1 METKELYALTEQNI
15 RHVIADYRRH
25 TDMTSVLDDV
35 SDDFIYRLA
44 RDSVDAKTEL
54 LELLSKSPVWDE
66 RLQTLVING
75 TRTHEPDYKH
85 IDYLAREIFDN
96 KIYGSDRHTRCLIL
110 DALKFFTDPYD
121 DQSFSVDA
129 LNELAPRAYATNKK
143 KSRVFKALCKALGV
157 VDDTASSNFQRLYA
171 QIADEMMS
179 KKINFKLFISI
190 NPAHFLTM
198 SNPKSY
204 ERGDMLTSCHSF
216 NSTQYEYNNG
226 CTGYAR
232 DNVTMIAFTA
242 SDPSNP
248 ETLNNRK
255 TTRQLFMY
263 KVGNGLLLQS
273 RMYNTSGG
281 TRGEQADSKLYRDLI
296 QREIS
301 ALEDA
306 PNLWNTKKYHGSR
319 IYIHKG
325 YGFGGYPD
333 WDYPEFAP
341 KISIRSDHKDNFKTF
356 EVGTYGLCI
365 MCGREISE
373 NLYCSHCEDES
384 DSYCE
389 CCQEH
394 FNEEDLYAVY
404 DNHGNTIYV
413 CENCRDY
420 NFTFCV
426 HCEGWYPNNRVTRV
440 AGDEYVC
447 SHCLSEYYTQCDDC
461 GEWVRDDDI
470 CTAVNE
476 SGAEF
481 LICESC
487 RQENYECCDDCGR
500 WVHCDYAIEATD
512 AHGNDAIICPSCC
525 EDNYTTCDK
534 CGEWFHVDLIDDY
547 GLCPECR
554 AHKEEDEAV

>member
-15 RHVIADYRRH
+15 RQAIEDYRRH

-35 SDDFIYRLA
+35 SDDFIHKLA
-44 RDSVDAKTEL
+44 KDSVDAKTEL
-54 LELLSKSPVWDE
+54 RELFCKSPVWDE
-66 RLQTLVING
+66 KLQALVING
-75 TRTHEPDYKH
+75 TRTHDPDYEH
-85 IDYLAREIFDN
+85 IDNLARQILHD
-96 KIYGSDRHTRCLIL
+96 KIYGTDDRHQRRLIL
-110 DALKFFTDPYD
+110 NALRFFTDPYD
-121 DQSFSVDA
+121 DQDYSIDA
-129 LNELAPRAYATNKK
+129 LNELAPRAYAPNKK

-157 VDDTASSNFQRLYA
+157 VDDTAGSDFQRLYA

-179 KKINFKLFISI
+179 KKINFKLYISI
-190 NPAHFLTM
+190 NPAHFITM
-198 SNPKSY
+198 SNPKSD
-204 ERGDMLTSCHSF
+204 ERGDTLTSCHSF

-273 RMYNTSGG
+273 RMYNSSGG

-306 PNLWNTKKYHGSR
+306 PNLWSTKKYHDSD
-319 IYIHKG
+319 ITIHTG

-333 WDYPEFAP
+333 WDYSEFAP

-356 EVGTYGLCI
+356 VVGTYGLCI
-365 MCGREISE
+365 LCGEEI
-373 NLYCSHCEDES
+373 NKWLYCGHCEH

-389 CCQEH
+389 CCQESY
-394 FNEEDLYAVY
+394 NEEDLYAVH
-404 DNHGNTIYV
+404 DAHGHIIQV

-420 NFTFCV
+420 NYSFCP
-426 HCEGWYPNNRVTRV
+426 HCEEWYSNDCVTRV
-440 AGDEYVC
+440 AGDDYVC
-447 SHCLSEYYTQCDDC
+447 SNCLSEYYTQCENC
-461 GEWVRDDDI
+461 EEWVRDEET
-470 CTAVNE
+470 CAAVDENGNE
-476 SGAEF
+476 YT
-481 LICESC
+481 I
-487 RQENYECCDDCGR
+487 CDDCR
-500 WVHCDYAIEATD
+500 QRYHKYCDECDRYVHTDFVIEATN
-512 AHGNDAIICPSCC
+512 ANGNTIIICPSCR
-525 EDNYTTCDK
+525 EDNYVECEN
-534 CGEWFHVDLIDDY
+534 CGELFHIDLIED

-554 AHKEEDEAV
+554 AHKEEEDEAV